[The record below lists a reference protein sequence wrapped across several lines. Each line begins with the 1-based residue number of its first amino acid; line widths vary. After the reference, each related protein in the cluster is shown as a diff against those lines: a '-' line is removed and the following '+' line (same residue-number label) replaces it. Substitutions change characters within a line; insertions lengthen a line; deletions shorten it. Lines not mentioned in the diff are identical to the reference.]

1 MLTPPEEPLN
11 LKPSCLYNVR
21 NSKLTIMIMIQKELR
36 GCLTNTHHKLVGEIH
51 PTRQDKK
58 ANVQSAQG
66 ALSH

>member
-1 MLTPPEEPLN
+1 
-11 LKPSCLYNVR
+11 
-21 NSKLTIMIMIQKELR
+21 MIMIQKELR